1 MWVGYSFTTVFCRCF
16 FISNNYTSLKQLYNF
31 LFHCRVVG
39 RSSLER
45 AKANVEKYYSV
56 VGILEDLPN
65 FFKTIEYVFPQY
77 FTGAT
82 KRFQGEISFKYR
94 VGMKWSVSVG
104 SGIGL

>member
-1 MWVGYSFTTVFCRCF
+1 M
-16 FISNNYTSLKQLYNF
+16 
-31 LFHCRVVG
+31 G

-82 KRFQGEISFKYR
+82 KRFQGEIDFK
-94 VGMKWSVSVG
+94 
-104 SGIGL
+104 